1 VKVPRYREIKAQEAK
16 HRRVVMKQRG
26 SRSAMLRQRAV
37 SLVGDG
43 AKWRITNLP
52 QVLAAMAKWA

>member
-1 VKVPRYREIKAQEAK
+1 MKIPLYSEIKKQEAK

-26 SRSAMLRQRAV
+26 SRSAMSLQRDM

-43 AKWRITNLP
+43 AKWQITNLS
-52 QVLAAMAKWA
+52 QVATAMAKWA